1 MASEPSAAQRIRDSI
16 AALPDGARHSWRI
29 GDFDGVSDVLAGDPD
44 LPHEICACD
53 HHAKADY
60 IVLMAPHVGEAL
72 ANLLE
77 AIRRC
82 LNSDPQPCDHEETD
96 DCLTD
101 IAERTDAL
109 EAAIKREQT

>member
-1 MASEPSAAQRIRDSI
+1 MTAAQRIRDSI
-16 AALPDGARHSWRI
+16 AALPEEVRQPWEADETTGWIVTGELGARLI
-29 GDFDGVSDVLAGDPD
+29 GVTSPEREDSVTAHIAMLAS
-44 LPHEICACD
+44 
-53 HHAKADY
+53 
-60 IVLMAPHVGEAL
+60 PHVGEAL

-109 EAAIKREQT
+109 DAAIKREQT

>member
-1 MASEPSAAQRIRDSI
+1 MPTEPSAARRIRDSI
-16 AALPDGARHSWRI
+16 AALPEDLRRDWDTDGPS
-29 GDFDGVSDVLAGDPD
+29 GTVLVAGDLV
-44 LPHEICACD
+44 LPPTVEVAERV
-53 HHAKADY
+53 ALLAS
-60 IVLMAPHVGEAL
+60 PHVGEAL
-72 ANLLE
+72 ANLLDGM
-77 AIRRC
+77 RRC